1 MKNEYVIWGIK
12 PGNNF
17 EEILYTKATNLGI
30 AETVVYMLET
40 RYQCK
45 KCRIQVLNF
54 NTDFNKDFLNAINQ

>member
-1 MKNEYVIWGIK
+1 MKKEYIIWGLK

-17 EEILYTKATNLGI
+17 EEILYTKAENLGI

-54 NTDFNKDFLNAINQ
+54 QTDIRQDFINSINK